1 LFWKVFESNIAD
13 LSSKEVKQLKKK
25 KKEIMA
31 THSADELEKKLKEL
45 EDSI

>member
-25 KKEIMA
+25 KKEIM
-31 THSADELEKKLKEL
+31 TIHSADELERELKEL
-45 EDSI
+45 ENSI